1 MNRSKSIYSSPALG
15 LRAAGFALFLGLLAV
30 APAASSHEAN
40 LTRFGPETYELVQGK
55 PTTYSTTFR
64 AIDGPAK
71 LVLQDEGIDNAWIKI
86 NGRDVVEPQDFSG
99 NGEVIVDLNL
109 TRENTI
115 EVTVPGIPDGEL
127 GVRVTQV
134 TEADLGLRQDRRRVE
149 ALCQRASGYQEQDQD
164 AGPGQ
169 ASSTGR

>member
-1 MNRSKSIYSSPALG
+1 MNRSKSLYSNPALG

-40 LTRFGPETYELVQGK
+40 LTRFGPEIYELVQGK

-115 EVTVPGIPDGEL
+115 KVTVPGIPDGEL
-127 GVRVTQV
+127 GVRVPQV
-134 TEADLGLRQDRRRVE
+134 TEADLGLLRQ
-149 ALCQRASGYQEQDQD
+149 G
-164 AGPGQ
+164 
-169 ASSTGR
+169 